1 VFAVRSV
8 DGTGLETVPV
18 GGVMRCEPVRLRD
31 GSTVLVSMKHGE
43 KLTDED
49 RAVLEEFAEFL
60 RIRKADDSDGA
71 ITVLDDEGQA
81 DE

>member
-1 VFAVRSV
+1 
-8 DGTGLETVPV
+8 
-18 GGVMRCEPVRLRD
+18 VRLRD
-31 GSTVLVSMKHGE
+31 GSIVLVTMKPGE

-71 ITVLDDEGQA
+71 ITVIEEGQA
-81 DE
+81 DEEE